1 MMPEERMAKF
11 HTPSGLTCSF
21 CHKSQRE
28 VDKIIAGPNVYI
40 CSECIRLCL
49 DIIREAGPSRP
60 VHWGQEGV
68 PSPHDI
74 KVYLDQYIIGQEDAK
89 RRIAVAVYN
98 HYKRLDANAHASEGD
113 VEVQKSNVLLIGPT
127 GTGKTLVAQTLAR
140 FLDVPFVVA
149 DATTLTEAGYV
160 GEDVENI
167 VAALHQAS
175 GQNLERTVKGIVYID
190 EIDKLARKSFTSSV
204 SRDVSGE
211 GVQQALLKILE
222 GTVANVQ
229 SKQKQRGAQQEGV
242 QIDTTN
248 ILFIC
253 GGSFEGLTRIIDQR
267 LGRRSVGFLREEDED
282 LPQATAQSGTPEDLR
297 LLKKTTSDDLNRFG
311 MIPEF
316 IGRLPVVAVM
326 DPLTVDDMVHV
337 LTEPRNAL
345 VKQYQ
350 KLFKFE
356 KVKLHF
362 TDEALIAIAERAITR
377 RAGARGLRAVMEQ
390 VMLDVM
396 FDVPSIEGVT
406 EVTITADCVAG
417 KGLAEFVKLPEV
429 GGAG

>member
-1 MMPEERMAKF
+1 MAKY
-11 HTPSGLTCSF
+11 HPPSGLTCSF

-28 VDKIIAGPNVYI
+28 VEKIIAGPNVYI

-74 KVYLDQYIIGQEDAK
+74 KLYLDQYIVGQEDAK

-98 HYKRLDANAHASEGD
+98 HYKRLEANANVAEGD

-140 FLDVPFVVA
+140 FLDVPFVIA

-167 VAALHQAS
+167 ISALYQAS
-175 GQNLERTVKGIVYID
+175 NQNVERAIKGIVYVD

-222 GTVANVQ
+222 GTVANIQ
-229 SKQKQRGAQQEGV
+229 TKAKQRGPQQESV

-253 GGSFEGLTRIIDQR
+253 GGSFEGLSRIIDQR
-267 LGRRSVGFLREEDED
+267 LGRRSVGFLTDEGEEAG
-282 LPQATAQSGTPEDLR
+282 LPSARHAGPDDLR
-297 LLKKTTSDDLNRFG
+297 LLKKVTADDLTRFG

-316 IGRLPVVAVM
+316 IGRLPVIAVM
-326 DPLTVDDMVHV
+326 DPLGVDDLVHV

-356 KVKLHF
+356 KVKLTF
-362 TDEALIAIAERAITR
+362 TTDALKAIAEKATHR
-377 RAGARGLRAVMEQ
+377 RSGARGLRAVMEK

-396 FDVPSIEGVT
+396 FEVPSVEGVT
-406 EVTITADCVAG
+406 QVTITEDCVNG
-417 KGLAEFVKLPEV
+417 TGLPTYVAIPEV
-429 GGAG
+429 GGAS

>member
-1 MMPEERMAKF
+1 MAKF